1 MTDAF
6 WLVSSASTDSW
17 VRSLCWQIVGSVLY
31 VPGDMGDQEITFADV
46 DWSEDSHMEECDPGA
61 PLTEQASS
69 GRNPDYT
76 HEDFAHK
83 LKVQILPNDQ
93 ENRGEFDVGTDFR
106 IGDPNVHFRAAAAMS
121 YETIEEVGKPD
132 WNLLFGYILTRMS
145 HLRFF
150 STVYVLTSPTLI
162 ILTPPYSIGL
172 QWQPGGPA
180 VLACRALLENS
191 VMWFSSLSAKP
202 VAFIWFT
209 IHGPAP
215 SSWQPSAWSF
225 LVYT

>member
-1 MTDAF
+1 MALRY
-6 WLVSSASTDSW
+6 WLTLLLHSPSFHFNYF
-17 VRSLCWQIVGSVLY
+17 LLG
-31 VPGDMGDQEITFADV
+31 ITGI
-46 DWSEDSHMEECDPGA
+46 SHLEECDPGA

-83 LKVQILPNDQ
+83 LKVQILPDDQ
-93 ENRGEFDVGTDFR
+93 ENHGEFDVGTDFR

-150 STVYVLTSPTLI
+150 STVYVLVDNRD
-162 ILTPPYSIGL
+162 LTNLDNPD
-172 QWQPGGPA
+172 
-180 VLACRALLENS
+180 
-191 VMWFSSLSAKP
+191 
-202 VAFIWFT
+202 
-209 IHGPAP
+209 P
-215 SSWQPSAWSF
+215 S
-225 LVYT
+225 